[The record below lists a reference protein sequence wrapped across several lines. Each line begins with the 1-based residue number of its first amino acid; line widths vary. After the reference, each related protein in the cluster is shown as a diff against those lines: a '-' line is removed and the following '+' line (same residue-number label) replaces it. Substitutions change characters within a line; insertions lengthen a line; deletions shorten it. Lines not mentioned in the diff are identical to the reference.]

1 MKVQFYDGAVP
12 MGAQSGG
19 QVMMPQD
26 VGAQERAAGWQR
38 VAAGLDRLGK
48 AAVALDDER
57 KLQEGETKLRAIQL
71 AGTKKL
77 EDRLHIPDGND
88 GSLFEKDGRL
98 RISEVEK
105 FQHELEREY
114 DGVGNGLLTAE
125 GRMAMDRAK
134 TQSVTRLIEDLQA
147 TADKE
152 ARARLS
158 FSFEDNFNSAL
169 KTKDFKRAA
178 EIAVR
183 AGQVGAW
190 DALKSR
196 KLHAKVLAAGAVS
209 VASKRV
215 MPQLNMKRGSAG
227 ARKKRN
233 IQWND

>member
-19 QVMMPQD
+19 QVMLPQD
-26 VGAQERAAGWQR
+26 VGAQERVAGWQR

-105 FQHELEREY
+105 FKHELEREY

-134 TQSVTRLIEDLQA
+134 TQSVTRLIEDLQT

-209 VASKRV
+209 VASKKV
-215 MPQLNMKRGSAG
+215 MPQLNMKRGG
-227 ARKKRN
+227 GRGKRRFSGVKFN
-233 IQWND
+233 

>member
-12 MGAQSGG
+12 MGAQAGG
-19 QVMMPQD
+19 QVMLPQD

-134 TQSVTRLIEDLQA
+134 TQSVTRLIEDLQT

-233 IQWND
+233 IQWKD

>member
-19 QVMMPQD
+19 QVMLPQD

-88 GSLFEKDGRL
+88 GSLFEKDGSM

-134 TQSVTRLIEDLQA
+134 TQSFTRLIEDLQT

-158 FSFEDNFNSAL
+158 FSFENNFNSAL

-215 MPQLNMKRGSAG
+215 MPQLNMKRSSAG
-227 ARKKRN
+227 ASKKRN
-233 IQWND
+233 IQWKD

>member
-26 VGAQERAAGWQR
+26 VGAQERVAGWQR

-134 TQSVTRLIEDLQA
+134 TQSVTRLIEDLQT

-227 ARKKRN
+227 VSKKRN

>member
-26 VGAQERAAGWQR
+26 VGAQERVAGWQR

-134 TQSVTRLIEDLQA
+134 TQSVTILIEDLQT

-215 MPQLNMKRGSAG
+215 MPQLNMKRSSAG

-233 IQWND
+233 IQWKD